1 MFIIKILNQ
10 IVSLVR
16 SCGFLNSVPEE
27 PSTPVWETTTAYST
41 QYASG
46 CVDPV
51 ELLLKIRPYGMYS
64 PNYFAENSPVYLMF
78 NGSSHSAA
86 RVGTKWNKR
95 IKRPVGMAKN

>member
-27 PSTPVWETTTAYST
+27 PSTPVWETTRGYST

-78 NGSSHSAA
+78 NGSGPSGVRA
-86 RVGTKWNKR
+86 GTKWNKR

>member
-51 ELLLKIRPYGMYS
+51 ELLLKIRLYGMYS

-86 RVGTKWNKR
+86 RAGTKWNKR
-95 IKRPVGMAKN
+95 IKSLLA